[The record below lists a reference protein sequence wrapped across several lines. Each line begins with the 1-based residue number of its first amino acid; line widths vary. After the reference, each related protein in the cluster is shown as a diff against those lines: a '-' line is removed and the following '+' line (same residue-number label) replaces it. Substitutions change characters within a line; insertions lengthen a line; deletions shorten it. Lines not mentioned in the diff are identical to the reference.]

1 MAAAAVSTPAK
12 KRNQPG
18 IQFLVKLV
26 APFIRF
32 GMPTARRY
40 RSAYLD
46 GIPNGGTY
54 AIVVS
59 GTDRSQYGRPKA
71 GGLSDPWNTQRSFAD
86 VGL

>member
-1 MAAAAVSTPAK
+1 MGAAAVSTPAK

-18 IQFLVKLV
+18 IQLPVKLV

-32 GMPTARRY
+32 AVPAARRY
-40 RSAYLD
+40 RSAYLN

-54 AIVVS
+54 AIVVA
-59 GTDRSQYGRPKA
+59 GTDRSQYCRTKA
-71 GGLSDPWNTQRSFAD
+71 RSLSDTRNAQRRFTN